1 MTKSV
6 ACIWL
11 AATLLVPAVPVA
23 APGQTSDTLRG
34 RVTTDKGVVIV
45 GAEVVATRAPDRTFK
60 SALTDARGSY
70 QIIFEQ
76 GTGDYLVHAAAI
88 GRESARARVQRTGGE
103 TTLSHDFMLKSA
115 VQQLKTVEV
124 EGAAKPERDIVGFP
138 SSQPGEAGQDVGGVV
153 SAIPLDARGN
163 IAAAAATIPGVAVT
177 PNGISVLGL
186 NPSQNRTT
194 LNGMSFNGADIPRG
208 VRSYTHVATS
218 SYDPSLGWFGG
229 AEVDVNVEEGNFFI
243 SRPVSLTI
251 ESPLLQF
258 GDATSR
264 ALGEKFSNV
273 IAALGSSGSLG
284 SDRVAYKMGVDIS
297 RRTSD
302 FASLDRAAPDLLE
315 RSGVAQDSV
324 ARFLGILSALGI
336 PFSSSSLSDN
346 RTSDNLTFLG
356 RLDRPGYNFAKNE
369 NEKVTWGLLGYA
381 KLGRSSLLGVGPTT
395 VAMNGG
401 ENHEQIFS
409 AQAVYSSFFRDKDYL
424 TDARTSFSLKRDRTT
439 PYQRIPGASVLVN
452 SQFPDS
458 LDATTFLAFGGNGLL
473 AQDSRDWTW
482 ETKSITSFYASRRS
496 AHRVQLTADSRIDG
510 FLQTSASNSNGRF
523 LFNSLADL
531 EANTPISFTRTLGV
545 PTAAVREWNAFAAL
559 GDYWRESQTFQV
571 LAGVRL
577 EANRFLDKPP
587 YNQKVETTFGVRTD
601 QAPAGVSASPRIGFT
616 WIRKPGRP
624 GFRTSQIGQFPSGS
638 PSYIRGGIG
647 EFRDFLSP
655 SVFSP
660 AMVAT
665 GLPGGAAYIT
675 CIGAATPIPDWR
687 VYVTDPVTIPEQ
699 CASGTGAT
707 PFADAAPRV
716 SLFYK
721 SYQPPRSWRAN
732 LSYAA
737 SLSRFILFTVE
748 GIYSLNL
755 NQPGQRDLNFA
766 NVQRFST
773 SLEGRPVFAGAS
785 SILPSSG
792 LVSSADSRRSSLFGS
807 VISNRSDLRSIS
819 RQLNVNVSP
828 SDAIG
833 GAWYLSLAYTLKSVR
848 ELASGF
854 DAPTFSSPVDREWSR
869 ADLDSRHQIQ
879 VQAGRSINRITLT
892 LFGTFQSGLPFTPMV
907 GGDVNGDGLFNDR
920 AFIFNPPA
928 ATDSA
933 VGAGLRSLV
942 ASSSGRTRNCL
953 LRQLGRAAVRNSCEG
968 PWAAM
973 LNASVHTFVTI
984 PHTDK
989 HIASISLALLNPL
1002 GGLDQLLHGS
1012 SHLRGWGAQPFL
1024 DPVLYNVRGFD
1035 PMTNQFRYEVN
1046 PRFGNTPPAASIVR
1060 SPFRVTLSI
1069 STNIGP
1075 DFGLQQLQRAVSA
1088 GRTGHPGPRLSEADL
1103 KKRYAR
1109 SVPDPYAAILE
1120 ESDSLL
1126 LTADQS
1132 KAIDSVHAEYLHG
1145 MDSVLTPLAEYLAAL
1160 GDTFDAKEA
1169 LKHQEETIDAAWDFA
1184 RLHVQKSLSSILSPI
1199 QVKLLPWPAGYLY
1212 NAKKPIRGV
1221 RAFIG

>member
-1 MTKSV
+1 
-6 ACIWL
+6 
-11 AATLLVPAVPVA
+11 
-23 APGQTSDTLRG
+23 
-34 RVTTDKGVVIV
+34 
-45 GAEVVATRAPDRTFK
+45 
-60 SALTDARGSY
+60 
-70 QIIFEQ
+70 
-76 GTGDYLVHAAAI
+76 
-88 GRESARARVQRTGGE
+88 VQRTGSE
-103 TTLSHDFMLKSA
+103 TTLSHDFMLKSS

-124 EGAAKPERDIVGFP
+124 EGAAKPERDIVGFRSP
-138 SSQPGEAGQDVGGVV
+138 QPGEAGQDVGGVV
-153 SAIPLDARGN
+153 SAIPLDATGN
-163 IAAAAATIPGVAVT
+163 ITAAAATISGVSVVA
-177 PNGISVLGL
+177 NGISVLGL
-186 NPSQNRTT
+186 DPSQNRTT
-194 LNGMSFNGADIPRG
+194 LNGMSFNGTDIPRG
-208 VRSYTHVATS
+208 VRTYTHVATS
-218 SYDPSLGWFGG
+218 SYDPSLGWFSG

-251 ESPLLQF
+251 DSPLLQY

-264 ALGEKFSNV
+264 ALGEKFSNI

-297 RRTSD
+297 HRTSD
-302 FASLDRAAPDLLE
+302 FASLDRAAPGLLE
-315 RSGVAQDSV
+315 RSGLAQDSV

-381 KLGRSSLLGVGPTT
+381 KLDLSSLLGVGPTT
-395 VAMNGG
+395 VATNGG
-401 ENHEQIFS
+401 ENHQQIFS
-409 AQAVYSSFFRDKDYL
+409 AQAVYSSFFHDKDYL
-424 TDARTSFSLKRDRTT
+424 TDVRTSFSLKRNRTT
-439 PYQRIPGASVLVN
+439 PYQRIPGGTVFVN

-458 LDATTFLAFGGNGLL
+458 LDATTLLGFGGNGSL

-482 ETKSITSFYASRRS
+482 ETKSVTSFYASRRS

-510 FLQTSASNSNGRF
+510 FSQTRPTNGNGTF
-523 LFNSLADL
+523 LFNSLSDL

-545 PTAAVREWNAFAAL
+545 PTAAAREWNAFAAL

-577 EANRFLDKPP
+577 ETNRFLDKPP
-587 YNQKVETTFGVRTD
+587 YNQTVETTFGVRTD

-624 GFRTSQIGQFPSGS
+624 GFRSSQIGQFPMGS

-647 EFRDFLSP
+647 EFRSFLSP
-655 SVFSP
+655 SVLAP
-660 AMVAT
+660 AMIAT

-675 CIGAATPIPDWR
+675 CIGAATPIPDWTA
-687 VYVTDPVTIPEQ
+687 YATDPVTIPEQ

-707 PFADAAPRV
+707 PFADAAARV
-716 SLFYK
+716 SLFDK
-721 SYQPPRSWRAN
+721 SYQPPRIWRGN
-732 LSYAA
+732 LSYAG
-737 SLSRFILFTVE
+737 SLSRFILYTVE

-766 NVQRFST
+766 NVQRFLT
-773 SLEGRPVFAGAS
+773 PLEGRPVFADAS
-785 SILPSSG
+785 SIVASSG
-792 LVSSADSRRSSLFGS
+792 LVSTANSRRSTLFGS

-819 RQLNVNVSP
+819 RQLNLNVSP

-833 GAWYLSLAYTLKSVR
+833 GAWYVSLAYNLKSVR
-848 ELASGF
+848 ALASGF
-854 DAPTFSSPVDREWSR
+854 DAPTFSSPLDREWSR
-869 ADLDSRHQIQ
+869 GDLDSRHQIQ
-879 VQAGRSINRITLT
+879 LQAGRSIRRVTFT
-892 LFGTFQSGLPFTPMV
+892 MFGIFQSGLPFTPIV
-907 GGDVNGDGLFNDR
+907 GGDVNGDGLYNDR
-920 AFIFNPPA
+920 AFVFDPA
-928 ATDSA
+928 APPDSA
-933 VGAGLRSLV
+933 VGAGLRSLI

-953 LRQLGRAAVRNSCEG
+953 LKQLGRAAGRNSCEA
-968 PWAAM
+968 PWTAT
-973 LNASVHTFVTI
+973 LNASVHSLVTI

-989 HIASISLALLNPL
+989 RFASISLALLNPL

-1012 SHLRGWGAQPFL
+1012 SHLRGWGAPTFP
-1024 DPVLYNVRGFD
+1024 DPVLYNVQGFN
-1035 PMTNQFRYEVN
+1035 PTTKQFRYEVN
-1046 PRFGNTPPAASIVR
+1046 PRFGIRQPAVSVRR

-1088 GRTGHPGPRLSEADL
+1088 GRGGRPGTRLSEADL

-1109 SVPDPYAAILE
+1109 SVPDPYAVILE

-1160 GDTFDAKEA
+1160 GETFDAKEA
-1169 LKHQEETIDAAWDFA
+1169 LKYQEETIDAAWDFA

-1199 QVKLLPWPAGYLY
+1199 QLKLLPWPAGYLY

-1221 RAFIG
+1221 RTFIG